1 MHPYFLNFPQVLFNY
16 VLNTARPNLPV
27 GFDPSKWW
35 VLDMA
40 VQYAGEGAMKK
51 LGKRIGLIEFEV
63 SSECRGS
70 DSPCRPPK
78 RIPRPRS
85 LHPRAKRTYDSIRT
99 PRCLAAPVPLAPGA
113 RRSGP
118 GPGPRARHGP
128 ALGIPRARAIMG
140 HPEPRAPGPDGPGPR
155 AWASDGLGP
164 RAPGPAWPGP
174 GKPRS
179 PGPASGIPMDPY
191 GSPGPGARAIPGP
204 PSHDVPCRPPSPSE
218 PMMAGG
224 LAAHSGPC
232 APGAGGGPRSL

>member
-1 MHPYFLNFPQVLFNY
+1 MVLLMHPYFLNFPQVLFNY
-16 VLNTARPNLPV
+16 VLITARPNLPV

-118 GPGPRARHGP
+118 GPGPSRP
-128 ALGIPRARAIMG
+128 IP
-140 HPEPRAPGPDGPGPR
+140 APGPGMARPSGPGPGPRDAPGPTLGPGPR
-155 AWASDGLGP
+155 A
-164 RAPGPAWPGP
+164 PGRG
-174 GKPRS
+174 
-179 PGPASGIPMDPY
+179 
-191 GSPGPGARAIPGP
+191 
-204 PSHDVPCRPPSPSE
+204 
-218 PMMAGG
+218 
-224 LAAHSGPC
+224 
-232 APGAGGGPRSL
+232 

>member
-1 MHPYFLNFPQVLFNY
+1 MVLLLPPYFLNFPQVLFNY

-85 LHPRAKRTYDSIRT
+85 LHPRAKRTYDILVTKVSGCPPART
-99 PRCLAAPVPLAPGA
+99 VALGLPGVAGWRLLAA
-113 RRSGP
+113 
-118 GPGPRARHGP
+118 
-128 ALGIPRARAIMG
+128 
-140 HPEPRAPGPDGPGPR
+140 
-155 AWASDGLGP
+155 
-164 RAPGPAWPGP
+164 
-174 GKPRS
+174 
-179 PGPASGIPMDPY
+179 
-191 GSPGPGARAIPGP
+191 
-204 PSHDVPCRPPSPSE
+204 
-218 PMMAGG
+218 
-224 LAAHSGPC
+224 
-232 APGAGGGPRSL
+232 

>member
-1 MHPYFLNFPQVLFNY
+1 MVLLMHPYFLNFPQVLFNY

-51 LGKRIGLIEFEV
+51 LGKRIGVIDFVV

-118 GPGPRARHGP
+118 GPGHIRPCPAR
-128 ALGIPRARAIMG
+128 
-140 HPEPRAPGPDGPGPR
+140 GPGPR
-155 AWASDGLGP
+155 ARPSDP
-164 RAPGPAWPGP
+164 
-174 GKPRS
+174 S
-179 PGPASGIPMDPY
+179 PG
-191 GSPGPGARAIPGP
+191 
-204 PSHDVPCRPPSPSE
+204 
-218 PMMAGG
+218 
-224 LAAHSGPC
+224 
-232 APGAGGGPRSL
+232 